1 MSKGRLSLETCAKRK
16 VPVKMPL
23 LNPTRARNKGYL
35 EISAYDDKVMKKRI
49 EDNDLTI

>member
-1 MSKGRLSLETCAKRK
+1 MSKGMLKLETCAKRG

-23 LNPTRARNKGYL
+23 LNPTKARKKGYL
-35 EISAYDDKVMKKRI
+35 EIRAYDDKVMKKGI

>member
-1 MSKGRLSLETCAKRK
+1 MSRGRLKLETCAKRG

-23 LNPTRARNKGYL
+23 LNPTKARKKGYL
-35 EISAYDDKVMKKRI
+35 EVRAYDNNVRDNRR